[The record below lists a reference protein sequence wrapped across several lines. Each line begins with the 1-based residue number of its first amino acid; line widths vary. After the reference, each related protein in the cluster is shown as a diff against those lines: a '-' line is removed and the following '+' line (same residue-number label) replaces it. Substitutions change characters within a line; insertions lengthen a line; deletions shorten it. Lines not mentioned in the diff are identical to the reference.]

1 MGFLDIGPGWA
12 ALMCALYYVNPMGC
26 FWPFCAAALCHEL
39 GHAAALRACGVPLR
53 QLRLNFGGAVL
64 ETGEMS
70 YRQEMLCALAGP
82 AVNLLLLPLG
92 RQFPLFATLSL
103 CLAVFNLLPVAP
115 LDGGRAL
122 RAALLMHLETT
133 AVRRVMTAAA
143 AVCGIGL
150 AILSLWVS
158 VGLGGGLWPVLVAAL
173 TLLRVGLSIAEEQR
187 NQL

>member
-1 MGFLDIGPGWA
+1 M
-12 ALMCALYYVNPMGC
+12 
-26 FWPFCAAALCHEL
+26 
-39 GHAAALRACGVPLR
+39 
-53 QLRLNFGGAVL
+53 
-64 ETGEMS
+64 
-70 YRQEMLCALAGP
+70 
-82 AVNLLLLPLG
+82 PLG